1 MTKIPASVWVSA
13 LVFITVL
20 TISFQYAP
28 QIVIG
33 FVLLVSFVLSGCTL
47 LVSLAKYMDKK

>member
-1 MTKIPASVWVSA
+1 MTTIPASVWVSA

-20 TISFQYAP
+20 TIAFQYAP